1 MGMLLNSAKL
11 DQGNELYRTAE
22 RYLLAGSGAPPRIYP
37 LIGRPLYL
45 KRADGAY
52 LHDVDGNKFIDFHN
66 SSGATLIGHN
76 HPAMKAAIE
85 RALDLGFFCNFE
97 SEYHAQ
103 LGKLICD
110 MVPSAETVRFC
121 SSGTESTAGV
131 MRIARA
137 FTGRSR
143 ILKFEGHYHGQ
154 HDYAYFN
161 TDGELGVEQKNGEI
175 APAHASAGV
184 PEALDG
190 LVTII
195 PFNKPEVF
203 LETMGRHKGEFAAVL
218 MEPVMYNAGCILP
231 DRDFV
236 ELVRAETTRD
246 GAVLIF
252 DEVLSGFRM
261 APGGGQ
267 EYLGITPDL
276 SCLSKALGGGMP
288 ISAIAGKR
296 EVMSVLTPYGK
307 TVISSTY
314 TGHLISIMGAVAAL
328 EEIGKP
334 DFYKRLN
341 ALSDRLYSGIN
352 EILNRRKVKAVCQG
366 LGARFGMFFGL
377 DELPI
382 MDFRKAVR
390 QYDVEASQK
399 FVRLCFER
407 GLYFRDAGRRIV
419 PIHNGISSA
428 HTEND
433 IDETLSKLDDLFENF
448 ETK

>member
-1 MGMLLNSAKL
+1 MLLNSSKL
-11 DQGNELYRTAE
+11 DQGNELFRTAE
-22 RYLLAGSGAPPRIYP
+22 KYLLAGSGAPPRIYP

-45 KRADGAY
+45 NRADGAY
-52 LHDVDGNKFIDFHN
+52 LYDVDGNKFIDFHN

-76 HPAMKAAIE
+76 HPAMRKAIS

-97 SEYHAQ
+97 SEHHMR
-103 LGKLICD
+103 LGKLVCE
-110 MVPSAETVRFC
+110 MVPSAERVRFC
-121 SSGTESTAGV
+121 SSGTESTAGA

-161 TDGELGVEQKNGEI
+161 TDGELGIEEKSGEI

-184 PEALDG
+184 PNALDD

-203 LETMGRHKGEFAAVL
+203 EATMKRHRGEFAAIL

-231 DRDFV
+231 DRGFV
-236 ELVRAETTRD
+236 ELVRNWATND

-267 EYLGITPDL
+267 EYLGVTPDL
-276 SCLSKALGGGMP
+276 CCLSKALGGGMP
-288 ISAIAGKR
+288 VAAIAGKR
-296 EVMSVLTPYGK
+296 EVMNVLTPYGK
-307 TVISSTY
+307 TVVSSTY

-328 EEIGKP
+328 KEIGKP
-334 DFYKRLN
+334 GFYDRLN
-341 ALSDRLYSGIN
+341 ALSNRFYGGIN
-352 EILNRRKVKAVCQG
+352 EILNRRKVKGVCQG
-366 LGARFGMFFGL
+366 LGARFGMFFGVE
-377 DELPI
+377 ELPI
-382 MDFRKAVR
+382 TDFRKAVSG
-390 QYDVEASQK
+390 YDVEANQK

-428 HTEND
+428 HTDAD
-433 IDETLSKLDDLFENF
+433 IDETLNKLDDVFENF
-448 ETK
+448 V